1 MSRALIIA
9 DVQNDFLPGGAL
21 GIKDGDQVIPLVN
34 ALSPKFDKVIAT
46 QDWHP
51 ENHMSFARTHGKKE
65 HEVMEIDGIDQML
78 WPVHCVP
85 GTFGAAFHKDLDLKP
100 VHLILR
106 KGTDPCIDSYS
117 VFLENDKRTETGLR
131 FYLKGL
137 GINEIYLC
145 GLATDYCVYYSAL
158 DSRQFGFDTT
168 VILDATRGVNV
179 PEGSITAA
187 VKDMAERGVR
197 IIDHGSV

>member
-1 MSRALIIA
+1 MNGALIIA
-9 DVQNDFLPGGAL
+9 DIQNDFLPGGAL
-21 GIKDGDQVIPLVN
+21 GIKDGDQVIPIVN
-34 ALSPKFDKVIAT
+34 GISRKFDKVIAT

-51 ENHMSFARTHGKKE
+51 ENHVSFARTHGKKE
-65 HEVMEIDGIDQML
+65 HEVLKVDGIEQML

-85 GTFGAAFHKDLDLKP
+85 GTWGASFHKDLDLRP

-106 KGTDPCIDSYS
+106 KGTDPRLDSYS

-137 GINEIYLC
+137 GITEVSLC

-158 DSRQFGFDTT
+158 DARRFGFGTT
-168 VILDATRGVNV
+168 VIIDATRGVDI
-179 PEGSITAA
+179 PAGSVAAA
-187 VKDMAERGVR
+187 VREMEDRGVR
-197 IIDHGSV
+197 IIDHGSL